1 MSPSCFSHLLLLP
14 LSLLCSC
21 LFLLPFFS
29 SSLSPSRPPA
39 APSLSPPTSSSPA
52 SSVSLSRSSPSPPS
66 LSCCYLIFLLGGALT
81 AASTPPW
88 AGVCGWWW
96 REYSQGQDREV
107 VGGGGTRPQL
117 PAALGPRGRGWP
129 GHLGPKSWQFPSSAE
144 GGRGGPLRWSWE
156 SPRVSPRSGP
166 LALKDPGSPSSQ
178 GPRCEPAQRLQPPAG
193 CITQASTRGSLN
205 PARGSP
211 GRPECGVGR

>member
-107 VGGGGTRPQL
+107 VGGGDSSPAPSRAGATGAGVARTPGAQELAVSILRRRGKGGALKVELGESSGVSTLRATGPEGSGIPQL
-117 PAALGPRGRGWP
+117 AGTQVRACTAPAAPRRM
-129 GHLGPKSWQFPSSAE
+129 HHPS
-144 GGRGGPLRWSWE
+144 LH
-156 SPRVSPRSGP
+156 
-166 LALKDPGSPSSQ
+166 Q
-178 GPRCEPAQRLQPPAG
+178 GLP
-193 CITQASTRGSLN
+193 
-205 PARGSP
+205 
-211 GRPECGVGR
+211 